1 MRAPRPAYL
10 PTSLPPSL
18 SLALSSSR
26 RVGSKGSRRRVVCH
40 TAFATLIKRSG
51 LCHTW
56 HAADN
61 SRASVRLRLLPAW
74 PAACVLHPASCL
86 LPPGCCLMPP
96 VIYAL
101 NNVAFASSRPSPC
114 RVACAKKMQRSALCC
129 CHDCCCG
136 GMFGMWQP
144 REMRTEHATCSKCHK
159 NIDTSFARPARRSEI
174 SRAGGQGQKRRRGRV
189 KTRAKNTPARSG
201 IGGRGRGE
209 GASSCA
215 Y

>member
-1 MRAPRPAYL
+1 MQHMRAPRPAYL
-10 PTSLPPSL
+10 PNSLPPSL
-18 SLALSSSR
+18 SLALSFSR
-26 RVGSKGSRRRVVCH
+26 RVGS
-40 TAFATLIKRSG
+40 FATLIKRSG

-114 RVACAKKMQRSALCC
+114 RVACAKKNATLSALLLPRLLLRRHVWHVAATRDAHRT
-129 CHDCCCG
+129 CHL
-136 GMFGMWQP
+136 QQVP
-144 REMRTEHATCSKCHK
+144 
-159 NIDTSFARPARRSEI
+159 
-174 SRAGGQGQKRRRGRV
+174 QKH
-189 KTRAKNTPARSG
+189 
-201 IGGRGRGE
+201 
-209 GASSCA
+209 
-215 Y
+215 